1 MRKLFVLFSA
11 ILVATV
17 AGQAGA
23 KTLGWHGTLDL
34 DLGALPSVRI
44 LDSGVATVNNSSG
57 GDHLST
63 LRLAGGI
70 TGSGTA
76 FVTDPDTTAQIP
88 SIRIAADLG
97 TGTITG
103 ISGAP
108 PLGANKLKVDGLARV
123 CLVFS
128 NCNTALSLDLATPG
142 SNGVGAGGLLTL
154 GGNGAIKIS
163 IVAAPWTLGTVS
175 GVNQT
180 ADGNF
185 ATLSRVGFVH
195 GANSSPSTTAT
206 GSGVIQ
212 LISPANVVSIV
223 YRVDSFL
230 YVIDDAGTGIFGSPT
245 QLYIGSYTP
254 SFYEGFAIGDDGT
267 GRHAPGAEDGN
278 LRRHD
283 DKCGVPPAQGTEI

>member
-1 MRKLFVLFSA
+1 MRKLLVLLSA
-11 ILVATV
+11 ILVATF

-23 KTLGWHGTLDL
+23 KVLDWHGTLDL

-76 FVTDPDTTAQIP
+76 FVTDPDTTAT
-88 SIRIAADLG
+88 IRSVRVAAQLG

-108 PLGANKLKVDGLARV
+108 PLGANVYPIDGLARV

-128 NCNTALSLDLATPG
+128 NCNAALSLPMNQGDKGLG
-142 SNGVGAGGLLTL
+142 IGGLLTL
-154 GGNGAIKIS
+154 GGVGAIKIS

-185 ATLSRVGFVH
+185 ATLTRVGFVH

-212 LISPANVVSIV
+212 LISPANIVV
-223 YRVDSFL
+223 
-230 YVIDDAGTGIFGSPT
+230 TGLPGNNEALSLFVALTLHFVPEPGLLLLLGSGVVG
-245 QLYIGSYTP
+245 LGLL
-254 SFYEGFAIGDDGT
+254 
-267 GRHAPGAEDGN
+267 GRA
-278 LRRHD
+278 RM
-283 DKCGVPPAQGTEI
+283 KK